1 MKLGKNLV
9 GLLTV
14 LAMLF
19 SFGPT
24 SADAKAG
31 AKCPKVG
38 QTRKFKGVLYTCLA
52 NKSGKKTTNIWVLT
66 LVQEAEKN
74 IVAVG
79 HNCGAAFENSQYPEF
94 QLDKLSSV
102 STQSLFFF
110 GKTID
115 CQMKVSWTPSK
126 SSAINTQ
133 RNVSLCFY
141 EFPKWPESQIV
152 INIGC
157 DNAVYLDASGTV
169 LVEMDKPTSNPY
181 FGFIVYEVKGYLG
194 DTVEPVWNSALHLV
208 MYDFDCVGV
217 CEYYPLQKVYK

>member
-31 AKCPKVG
+31 AKCPNVG
-38 QTRKFKGVLYTCLA
+38 QTRMFKGVLHTCLA

-79 HNCGAAFENSQYPEF
+79 HNCGATFENSQYPEF
-94 QLDKLSSV
+94 QLDKTLLKPA
-102 STQSLFFF
+102 TQSLFFS

-133 RNVSLCFY
+133 RNVSLCLY
-141 EFPKWPESQIV
+141 EFPDWPESQTISV
-152 INIGC
+152 SC
-157 DNAVYLDASGTV
+157 DFAGYLDASGTV
-169 LVEMDKPTSNPY
+169 LVEMSKPKAYPY
-181 FGFIVYEVKGYLG
+181 FGFIVYDVKGYLG
-194 DTVEPVWNSALHLV
+194 DTTEFVWKSALHLV
-208 MYDFDCVGV
+208 MYDFDCVGG
-217 CEYYPLQKVYK
+217 CEYLAFQKVYK